1 MTSDSMLLDHS
12 VADKMC
18 QMVNDKWRVNGVVKG
33 KERIYVGL
41 LDRSVLLCL
50 HLRCE
55 QMACLNSVKQRTII
69 L

>member
-1 MTSDSMLLDHS
+1 
-12 VADKMC
+12 MC
-18 QMVNDKWRVNGVVKG
+18 PMVNDKWRVNGVVEG
-33 KERIYVGL
+33 KERIYVGW

-50 HLRCE
+50 QLRCE